1 MAIHINE
8 VLPVLDTILE
18 QQRAISDR
26 LRKLIETFRREP
38 EPVEP
43 TLRLMLKPLDEGMSE
58 MKQTLSPNL
67 SPADS
72 SASPSGS

>member
-1 MAIHINE
+1 MGIHIKE
-8 VLPVLDTILE
+8 ALPVLDTILE
-18 QQRAISDR
+18 QQQAISDR
-26 LRKLIETFRREP
+26 LRKLIETFKREP

-58 MKQTLSPNL
+58 LKQTLSQNL
-67 SPADS
+67 NLADS

>member
-8 VLPVLDTILE
+8 VFPVLDAILE

-26 LRKLIETFRREP
+26 LRKLVETFKKEP
-38 EPVEP
+38 EPIEP

-58 MKQTLSPNL
+58 MKETLSPTSNL
-67 SPADS
+67 DGS
-72 SASPSGS
+72 SGNPNGS

>member
-18 QQRAISDR
+18 QQQAISDR
-26 LRKLIETFRREP
+26 LRKLIETFKSEP

-43 TLRLMLKPLDEGMSE
+43 TLRLMLRPLNEGMTE
-58 MKQTLSPNL
+58 MKETLSPNS

>member
-8 VLPVLDTILE
+8 VLPVLDTILG

-26 LRKLIETFRREP
+26 LRKLIETFKREP

-43 TLRLMLKPLDEGMSE
+43 TLRLMLRPLNDGMSE
-58 MKQTLSPNL
+58 IKNTLSTTSNPEG
-67 SPADS
+67 S
-72 SASPSGS
+72 SANPSAS

>member
-8 VLPVLDTILE
+8 VFPVLDTILE

-26 LRKLIETFRREP
+26 LHKLVETFKKEP

-43 TLRLMLKPLDEGMSE
+43 ILRLMLKPLGEGMHE
-58 MKQTLSPNL
+58 MKETLSPTSN
-67 SPADS
+67 PDDC
-72 SASPSGS
+72 SANPNGS

>member
-26 LRKLIETFRREP
+26 LRKLIETFKREP

-43 TLRLMLKPLDEGMSE
+43 TLRLMLNPLNEGMSE
-58 MKQTLSPNL
+58 MKQALSPN
-67 SPADS
+67 SNPAGS
-72 SASPSGS
+72 SVSQSAL